1 MRTRLYSGWAILFCF
16 AAALH
21 RSSHSTGI
29 PAETTYDVCCRRCM
43 YTRYV
48 FICWYS
54 IPCSTGDHIAS
65 RTGVIF
71 WFSGQTN
78 FEADVEREVPSPV
91 GRACLAL
98 LGRFATVIQPSKL
111 KIKAKVICSFFSLL
125 IGRNAGEFT
134 YKEWWHSHNWRR
146 KTSSKGKFMFDFC
159 HSNTLRLLLVFTSFP
174 LVLGGFECDVTCQS
188 C

>member
-1 MRTRLYSGWAILFCF
+1 MERKFSIFLQFVQLAGRSLLPPSAPPPPPPLPSCNLHYFTKWGSRALAAYENQAILFCF

-21 RSSHSTGI
+21 GSSHSTGI

-78 FEADVEREVPSPV
+78 CEAGVERGVPFPV

-98 LGRFATVIQPSKL
+98 LVR
-111 KIKAKVICSFFSLL
+111 FSLSRSL
-125 IGRNAGEFT
+125 
-134 YKEWWHSHNWRR
+134 
-146 KTSSKGKFMFDFC
+146 
-159 HSNTLRLLLVFTSFP
+159 P
-174 LVLGGFECDVTCQS
+174 
-188 C
+188 